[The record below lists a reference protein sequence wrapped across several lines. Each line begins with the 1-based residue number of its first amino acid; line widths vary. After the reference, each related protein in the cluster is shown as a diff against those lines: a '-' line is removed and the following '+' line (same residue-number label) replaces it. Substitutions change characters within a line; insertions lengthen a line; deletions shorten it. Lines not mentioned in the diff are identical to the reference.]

1 MRVLLLFR
9 LRATVLVDFGQM
21 LGSTSDSALLP
32 GFRFGLRV
40 SFDPILVGDSSK
52 GIYFQ
57 IART

>member
-9 LRATVLVDFGQM
+9 LRAAVPVDFGQM
-21 LGSTSDSALLP
+21 LDSTSDSALLL

-40 SFDPILVGDSSK
+40 SFDPILVGDSSE